1 MSAATCLPLPLH
13 QLSGTQYRVN
23 SIDGHLGHFPE
34 GGTDMGVG
42 APVRQEHAVADSTQV
57 TGVRLYTRAPV
68 TVPWLSRTAVPVARK
83 LQDSGF
89 AIVYLRRGWLHGP
102 HVDIVACGARRRGPE
117 WSEIAEWLD
126 AGELDPAAALPD
138 ETYLAQAREFGRL
151 EAVPPPYLPL
161 REHGAVEFLGPH
173 DLTSAEPRLDQLRD
187 ICFNVMG
194 KPLMGTIDEL
204 AGGADATVR
213 LAEAFLALADTHF
226 LGPAYGVFSLRS
238 HVEAFLAWAAPT
250 ADARPAFAGRLAAE
264 SARLRPVVEQRLAD
278 RPSPTAAAWR
288 TAFGYCAG
296 ALDSSVA
303 NGALSLEMLDS
314 ITAQADRS
322 AMGPPG
328 ASDVVPTGASPDSA
342 FHRAVDESGVIADPS
357 KWFASYRLL
366 VNLFYQQLPLLTVSP
381 MQRYYMCY
389 AIAEMVD
396 EVLGESW
403 QDRLARQREIAG
415 DPR

>member
-1 MSAATCLPLPLH
+1 
-13 QLSGTQYRVN
+13 V
-23 SIDGHLGHFPE
+23 
-34 GGTDMGVG
+34 
-42 APVRQEHAVADSTQV
+42 
-57 TGVRLYTRAPV
+57 
-68 TVPWLSRTAVPVARK
+68 VPVARA
-83 LQDSGF
+83 LRERGF
-89 AIVYLRRGWLHGP
+89 SIVYLRRGWLHGP
-102 HVDIVACGARRRGPE
+102 HVDIVARGASHRGPE
-117 WSEIAEWLD
+117 WPQIAQRLD
-126 AGELDPAAALPD
+126 AGPLDPATALTD

-173 DLTSAEPRLDQLRD
+173 DLASSEPRLDQIRD
-187 ICFNVMG
+187 IAFNVMA
-194 KPLMGTIDEL
+194 KPLVRTIDEV
-204 AGGADATVR
+204 AGGRADATVR
-213 LAEAFLALADTHF
+213 LAEAFTALADTHF
-226 LGPAYGVFSLRS
+226 LGLAYGVFSLRS

-250 ADARPAFAGRLAAE
+250 ADARPAFAKRLVEE
-264 SARLRPVVEQRLAD
+264 SARLRPVVEQQLAD
-278 RPSPTAAAWR
+278 QPGPAAAAWR

-303 NGALSLEMLDS
+303 NGTLTLEMLDS

-328 ASDVVPTGASPDSA
+328 APHVVPTGDSPDSA

-389 AIAEMVD
+389 AIAELVD
-396 EVLGESW
+396 DVLGESW
-403 QDRLARQREIAG
+403 QDRLARQRDARDAAG
-415 DPR
+415 GTR